1 MKVNRKSS
9 DAFSIDLTE
18 EELRILKDCILNLDN
33 DMGDDEMS
41 TRVGATRA
49 EVRGLLDDLLSGL
62 RS

>member
-9 DAFSIDLTE
+9 DAFSIDLTG
-18 EELRILKDCILNLDN
+18 EELRILKDCIVNLNN

-41 TRVGATRA
+41 TRVGATRT
-49 EVRGLLDDLLSGL
+49 EVRSLLDDLLSGL

>member
-1 MKVNRKSS
+1 MKVNRNSS
-9 DAFSIDLTE
+9 GAFSIDLTR
-18 EELRILKDCILNLDN
+18 EELRILKDCIVNLNN

>member
-9 DAFSIDLTE
+9 DAFSIDLTG
-18 EELRILKDCILNLDN
+18 EELRILKDCIVNLNN
-33 DMGDDEMS
+33 DMNDDEMS

-49 EVRGLLDDLLSGL
+49 EVRGLLADLLSGL

>member
-1 MKVNRKSS
+1 MKVNRKSK
-9 DAFSIDLTE
+9 DVFSIDLTG
-18 EELRILKDCILNLDN
+18 EELRILKDCIVNLNN

-49 EVRGLLDDLLSGL
+49 EVRGLLDDILSGL

>member
-1 MKVNRKSS
+1 MNVSRKSS
-9 DAFSIDLTE
+9 SAFSIDLTG

>member
-1 MKVNRKSS
+1 MKVNRKSK
-9 DAFSIDLTE
+9 DAFSIDLTG
-18 EELRILKDCILNLDN
+18 EELRILKDCIVNLNN

-49 EVRGLLDDLLSGL
+49 EVRGLLDDILSGL